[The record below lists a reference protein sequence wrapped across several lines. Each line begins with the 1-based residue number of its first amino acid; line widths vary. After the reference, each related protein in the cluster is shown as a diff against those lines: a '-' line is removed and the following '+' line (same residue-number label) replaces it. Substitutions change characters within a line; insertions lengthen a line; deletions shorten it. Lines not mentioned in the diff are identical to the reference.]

1 MEKMGM
7 KRGSSRCAE
16 KGMVWEPECSD
27 PGGSKKKK
35 RGGKGKERKDG
46 DGLSPLRLVE
56 MERKG

>member
-1 MEKMGM
+1 ML
-7 KRGSSRCAE
+7 KREWSGSRSAQIR
-16 KGMVWEPECSD
+16 VD
-27 PGGSKKKK
+27 LKKK